1 MVRDVESREGIRLAV
16 VLAALLLPG
25 CSCTPR
31 VVADGGASDAAQK
44 ICLPGAP
51 TCLGDRAG
59 ICNAFGTGLAGTPTD
74 CGDSGLVCSAG
85 ECFVCVPNAVFC
97 DGLTVRSCN
106 PEGTASTEG
115 ETCDGL
121 AGETCDASSGV
132 AGCFDA
138 CSLAADQRSNVGCI
152 YYAVDLD
159 NARVTDGSGNILD
172 ASAQEYAVVVSNPS
186 LLTADVTVEVN
197 NAAPGAPP
205 ALSVVDNATVPP
217 GGLHTF
223 ALGNRPV
230 DGGGDTLNG
239 MSGSTLTSN
248 AFRITS
254 TAPIVAYQFN
264 PLDNTGTVFSNDAS
278 LLIPVTALGHDYIVI
293 GWPQTIAVTP
303 NLNTN
308 FGSHLRATLT
318 IVGTADATTVSI
330 ALPPGVGIP
339 AVPGNDVVIAPGGTY
354 TASLGPFDVLN
365 LETDDFAADFT
376 GTFINASAPVGVF
389 SGSEAAD
396 VPRWTSLTPPTCP
409 LGGSPDPVNNACCA
423 DGSMATP
430 IGTCADGSAA
440 FPAYSGDRRCCA
452 DHLEQMLPPLTAVG
466 SRYVAARTPLRGGPL
481 AEPDYWRVMAV
492 TEDTTVTTNLP
503 PPDSVFTLFTGS
515 YRDIV
520 AAGDFVLEASKPVM
534 VAQLIAGQ
542 ERAAIPFT
550 DPGGDP
556 AFILPAPVDQWRD
569 AYVFLAPDAYIFDFM
584 ILSIPEGV
592 DVSFDGGPLP
602 AGCASNPGVGTL
614 AGISYDVVRC
624 PITDG
629 AHSLSADLPIGVVVY
644 GFDSYV
650 SYGYPG
656 GTDLRIVN
664 IL

>member
-1 MVRDVESREGIRLAV
+1 M
-16 VLAALLLPG
+16 
-25 CSCTPR
+25 
-31 VVADGGASDAAQK
+31 DAAAEV
-44 ICLPGAP
+44 CLPGQP
-51 TCLGDRAG
+51 SCLGDRAG
-59 ICNAFGTGLAGTPTD
+59 TCNATGTGLVGTPTD
-74 CGDSGLVCSAG
+74 CGDMGLVCSAG

-97 DGLTVRSCN
+97 DGLTVRSCD
-106 PEGTASTEG
+106 PAGSSSTLV
-115 ETCDGL
+115 ETCDGT

-138 CSLAADQRSNVGCI
+138 CALAAEQRSNVGCI

-159 NARVTDGSGNILD
+159 NARVTDGNGNILD

-186 LLTADVTVEVN
+186 LLTADVIVEIN

-205 ALSVVDNATVPP
+205 STTVTRMATVPP

-223 ALGNRPV
+223 ALANRPV
-230 DGGGDTLNG
+230 DGGGDTING
-239 MSGSTLTSN
+239 MSGSTITSN

-254 TAPIVAYQFN
+254 NAPIVAYQFN

-293 GWPQTIAVTP
+293 GWPQTIAETS
-303 NLNTN
+303 NITTN
-308 FGSHLRATLT
+308 FGSHLRSTLT
-318 IVGTADATTVSI
+318 IVGTAAATTVSLT
-330 ALPPGVGIP
+330 LPPGVEVP
-339 AVPGNDVVIAPGGTY
+339 AIPGNDVVIPAGGTY
-354 TASLGPFDVLN
+354 TTTLGAFDVLN
-365 LETDDFAADFT
+365 LETNDFAADFT

-389 SGSEAAD
+389 SGSEASD
-396 VPRWTSLTPPTCP
+396 VPRWNSLTPPTCP
-409 LGGSPDPVNNACCA
+409 LGGSPDPVNGACCA

-430 IGTCADGSAA
+430 LATCADGAPA

-466 SRYVAARTPLRGGPL
+466 SKYVAARTPLRGGPVM
-481 AEPDYWRVMAV
+481 EPDYWRVMAV

-503 PPDSVFTLFTGS
+503 PPDTTFTLFTGS

-520 AAGDFVLEASKPVM
+520 AFGDFVLEASRPVL

-542 ERAAIPFT
+542 QRAVIPVT
-550 DPGGDP
+550 EPGGDP

-569 AYVFLAPDAYIFDFM
+569 SYVFLAPDAYVFDFM
-584 ILSIPEGV
+584 ILSRPEGV
-592 DVSFDGGPLP
+592 DISFDGGPLP
-602 AGCASNPGVGTL
+602 AGCETNLGVGTIS
-614 AGISYDVVRC
+614 GITYDVLRC

-629 AHSLSADLPIGVVVY
+629 AHSLEADLPIGVVVY
-644 GFDSYV
+644 GFDSFV